1 MKYLYRK
8 GSILVTT
15 WERHKLGGE
24 CSNAGVIC
32 KVLARPG
39 QIVYDPE
46 TEEPYELGEGKYVIY
61 YNELGI
67 NQADYIAT
75 LHHGMLP
82 LFPGILVDE
91 IHLRPAT
98 NYEKTLRRKGI
109 TKSPYHYNSEEP
121 EGQIAEVVAFK
132 YFGKLRL
139 LEIKR
144 IYNSAIPLFELSNG
158 DVIERGSLKLFY
170 RKATEYEK
178 EIFTQQKKTNQS
190 RSRVFAT
197 C

>member
-15 WERHKLGGE
+15 WQRHKLGGE

-39 QIVYDPE
+39 QLVYNPE
-46 TEEPYELGEGKYVIY
+46 TEEPYLLGEGKYVIY

-67 NQADYIAT
+67 NQADYMAT

-82 LFPGILVDE
+82 NFPGIFVDE

-98 NYEKTLRRKGI
+98 DYEKRLRRKGI
-109 TKSPYHYNSEEP
+109 TKSPIHNSEEP
-121 EGQIAEVVAFK
+121 EGVVDEIVAFK
-132 YFGKLRL
+132 YLGKLRL
-139 LEIKR
+139 LRIKKV
-144 IYNSAIPLFELSNG
+144 IDSTIPLFELSNN

-170 RKATEYEK
+170 RRTTNYEK
-178 EIFTQQKKTNQS
+178 EIFENQQKTYQNGPRFS
-190 RSRVFAT
+190 TVS
-197 C
+197 